1 MNDVM
6 CPDCS
11 APMEEGFIL
20 DQGAPAHP
28 QSSWV
33 KGPPQRSFWIG
44 LKTKPRFA
52 IATFRCEGCGLLKS
66 YARPPA
72 EAT

>member
-1 MNDVM
+1 MSDVK

-11 APMEEGFIL
+11 APMEEGFIY

-33 KGPPQRSFWIG
+33 KGPPEPSFWFG
-44 LKTKPRFA
+44 LKTKPRVTVT
-52 IATFRCEGCGLLKS
+52 TFRCEACGLLKS
-66 YARPPA
+66 YARPIDSA
-72 EAT
+72 

>member
-1 MNDVM
+1 MNDFK

-11 APMEEGFIL
+11 GPMEEGYIY

-33 KGPPQRSFWIG
+33 KGPPEPSYWFG
-44 LKTKPRFA
+44 LKTKPRVKVT
-52 IATFRCEGCGLLKS
+52 TFRCEACGLLKS
-66 YARPPA
+66 YARPTDR
-72 EAT
+72 E

>member
-1 MNDVM
+1 MNSVK

-11 APMEEGFIL
+11 APMEEGFIY

-33 KGPPQRSFWIG
+33 KGPPEPSVLVWTQG
-44 LKTKPRFA
+44 K
-52 IATFRCEGCGLLKS
+52 ATGEGNHVPL
-66 YARPPA
+66 
-72 EAT
+72 